1 MKLLIILSIEEY
13 ADEVRR
19 ILVNQRIPI
28 YSETEIQ
35 GCRCDNGKK
44 TADLTNWF
52 ANVDTMVYSHLFFA
66 FQNEESVDTILS
78 EVDHYNRLNTEQQ
91 TNPLHAYQ
99 LNVEKSV

>member
-19 ILVNQRIPI
+19 ILVRQRIPI
-28 YSETEIQ
+28 YSETEIR
-35 GCRCDNGKK
+35 GCRCDTKDK
-44 TADLTNWF
+44 ATDLTNWF
-52 ANVDTMVYSHLFFA
+52 AHTDTMVYSHLFFA

-78 EVDHYNRLNTEQQ
+78 EVDHYNRMHGEEQ

>member
-28 YSETEIQ
+28 YSETEIK
-35 GCRCDNGKK
+35 GCRCDTKNKA
-44 TADLTNWF
+44 ADLTNWF
-52 ANVDTMVYSHLFFA
+52 ANTDTTVYSHLFFA
-66 FQNEESVDTILS
+66 FQDETLVEQLLS
-78 EVDHYNRLNTEQQ
+78 EVDHYNRMQGEDQP
-91 TNPLHAYQ
+91 NPLHAYQ

>member
-28 YSETEIQ
+28 YSETEIK
-35 GCRCDNGKK
+35 GCRCDSGNK
-44 TADLTNWF
+44 AVDLTNWF
-52 ANVDTMVYSHLFFA
+52 ANTDTMVYSHLFFA
-66 FQNEESVDTILS
+66 FQNEESVEKILS
-78 EVDHYNRLNTEQQ
+78 EVDHNNRMHGEDQ

>member
-35 GCRCDNGKK
+35 GCRCDTEGKV
-44 TADLTNWF
+44 ADLSNWF
-52 ANVDTMVYSHLFFA
+52 ANTDTMVYSHLFFA
-66 FQNEESVDTILS
+66 FQDKQSVEKILS
-78 EVDHYNRLNTEQQ
+78 EVDHYNRMHGEDLP
-91 TNPLHAYQ
+91 NPIHAYL